1 MSQWGKVLVTGGAGF
16 IGSHLVDY
24 LLDQGAEVTV
34 LDDLSSGLL
43 ANLESNLARRDR
55 PVRFV
60 QGSITDPVALE
71 RAISGV
77 DTVIHLAAIA
87 SVQASVENP
96 IATHEVGTT
105 GTLLVLE
112 ACRKAG
118 VKRLVF
124 AGSSSAYGRPD
135 TEIQTETT
143 PLEPLSPYAASKLAG
158 EMYCRAFAHTYPLET
173 VILRFFNVFGP
184 RQRPDS
190 PYSGVIALFAKAL
203 TEGRVP
209 TIFGDGKQTRDFV
222 YVGDVVRCLG
232 LASQKSGV
240 AGQVFHV
247 GTGRGTDLWQLIS
260 ALNDTL
266 GTDITPKLAPARAGD
281 VRHSCASI
289 EKTRKILDWTPLCSL
304 EDGLAKTM
312 AWMSGK

>member
-1 MSQWGKVLVTGGAGF
+1 MSPWGKVLVTGGAGF

-24 LLDQGAEVTV
+24 LVEQGAEVTV
-34 LDDLSSGLL
+34 LDDLSTGLI
-43 ANLESNLARRDR
+43 ANLEANLGRKER
-55 PVRFV
+55 PIRFV
-60 QGSITDPVALE
+60 QGSITDPVALSKS
-71 RAISGV
+71 ISGV
-77 DTVIHLAAIA
+77 ETVFHLAAIA

-96 IATHEVGTT
+96 LATHEVGTT

-112 ACRKAG
+112 ACRQAG

-135 TEIQTETT
+135 SEFQTEST

-158 EMYCRAFAHTYPLET
+158 EMYCRAFAHSYPLET

-203 TEGRVP
+203 TEGRIP
-209 TIFGDGKQTRDFV
+209 TVFGDGKQTRDFV

-232 LASQKSGV
+232 FAAQKPGV
-240 AGQVFHV
+240 SGQVFHV

-260 ALNDTL
+260 ALNHTL
-266 GTDITPKLAPARAGD
+266 GTDISPKLAPARAGD
-281 VRHSCASI
+281 VRHSCANI
-289 EKTRKILDWTPLCSL
+289 EKTSKYLDWSPMWSL

>member
-1 MSQWGKVLVTGGAGF
+1 MNKWGKVLVTGGAGF
-16 IGSHLVDY
+16 IGSHLVDF
-24 LLDQGAEVTV
+24 LIDQGAEVTV

-43 ANLESNLARRDR
+43 PNLDANLARKER

-60 QGSITDPVALE
+60 QGSITDPAALTN
-71 RAISGV
+71 ALSGV
-77 DTVIHLAAIA
+77 DTVFHLAAIA

-96 IATHEVGTT
+96 LATHEVGTT

-118 VKRLVF
+118 VRRLVF

-158 EMYCRAFAHTYPLET
+158 EMYCRAFAHSYPLET

-222 YVGDVVRCLG
+222 FVGDVVRCLG
-232 LASQKSGV
+232 LAAQKPGV
-240 AGQVFHV
+240 SGQVFHV

-260 ALNDTL
+260 ALNHTL

-289 EKTRKILDWTPLCSL
+289 EKTRKILDWAPLCSL

>member
-1 MSQWGKVLVTGGAGF
+1 
-16 IGSHLVDY
+16 
-24 LLDQGAEVTV
+24 
-34 LDDLSSGLL
+34 
-43 ANLESNLARRDR
+43 
-55 PVRFV
+55 
-60 QGSITDPVALE
+60 
-71 RAISGV
+71 
-77 DTVIHLAAIA
+77 
-87 SVQASVENP
+87 
-96 IATHEVGTT
+96 
-105 GTLLVLE
+105 
-112 ACRKAG
+112 
-118 VKRLVF
+118 VF

-135 TEIQTETT
+135 TEIQTEST

-158 EMYCRAFAHTYPLET
+158 EMYCRAFAHSYPLET

-190 PYSGVIALFAKAL
+190 PYSGVIALFANAL
-203 TEGRVP
+203 TQGRVP

-222 YVGDVVRCLG
+222 FVGDVVRCLG
-232 LASQKSGV
+232 LAAQKPGV
-240 AGQVFHV
+240 SGQVFHV

-260 ALNDTL
+260 ALNHTL

-289 EKTRKILDWTPLCSL
+289 EKTRKILDWAPLCSL

>member
-1 MSQWGKVLVTGGAGF
+1 MSPWGKVLVTGGAGF

-24 LLDQGAEVTV
+24 LVEQGAEVTV
-34 LDDLSSGLL
+34 LDDLSTGLMTNL
-43 ANLESNLARRDR
+43 EANLGRKER
-55 PVRFV
+55 PIRYI
-60 QGSITDPVALE
+60 QGSITDPVALSKS
-71 RAISGV
+71 ISGV
-77 DTVIHLAAIA
+77 ETVFHLAAIA

-96 IATHEVGTT
+96 MATHEVGTT

-112 ACRKAG
+112 ACRQAG

-135 TEIQTETT
+135 SEFQTEST

-158 EMYCRAFAHTYPLET
+158 EMYCRAFAHSYPLET

-203 TEGRVP
+203 TEGRIP
-209 TIFGDGKQTRDFV
+209 TVFGDGKQTRDFV

-232 LASQKSGV
+232 FAAQKPGV
-240 AGQVFHV
+240 SGQVFHV

-260 ALNDTL
+260 ALNHTL
-266 GTDITPKLAPARAGD
+266 GTDISPKLAPARAGD
-281 VRHSCASI
+281 VRHSCANI
-289 EKTRKILDWTPLCSL
+289 EKTSKYLDWSPMWSL

-312 AWMSGK
+312 TWMSGK